1 MRTSGLFRKAALLGV
16 IAVTAAMPAFFIQ
29 LDEPSGTLNAWKL
42 LAKIGSLCG
51 TVLMFWQFL
60 LGYRQLASRWVA
72 CDYLWALRVHKLLGV
87 AAVALILLHP
97 LFITPYYL
105 RKKDLWLLL
114 RDLPWPLSV
123 LVPCGIAALLILLT
137 IAVTSTLLRRHIGKR
152 AWYLT
157 HLSSYV
163 LLPLVFV
170 HGYPIGI
177 TLGETGLRYVWHGLF
192 VLTGALYL
200 FRLLARSGM
209 FSSVYEVT
217 WTDHVTEDVVEL
229 CMQPAA
235 RPIRPAGGQFAFF
248 RRGLWQPTRPF
259 TVSRYDETSGELCIT
274 VKALGRTT
282 GKLQNVQVGERFLV
296 DGPYGVFGQAAL
308 ASPRPVVMLAGGI
321 GITPFRRLV
330 RELERQPDR
339 EAFLFYGNQ
348 YEEDI
353 AHREEIEGAR
363 HVDVIHV
370 LSGEEEHEYLE
381 VGFITIELLEK
392 YLEHDLSH
400 YEFLLCGPPVMVE
413 KLESGL
419 RADGIPRRQIHHELF
434 SY

>member
-1 MRTSGLFRKAALLGV
+1 VIVGTALV
-16 IAVTAAMPAFFIQ
+16 PAFFIQ
-29 LDEPSGTLNAWKL
+29 LDEPTRTLNTWKL

-51 TVLMFWQFL
+51 TVLLFWQFL

-72 CDYLWALRVHKLLGV
+72 CDYLWTLRIHKLLGV

-97 LFITPYYL
+97 IFITPYYL
-105 RKKDLWLLL
+105 RKRDLWLLWV
-114 RDLPWPLSV
+114 DLPWPLNV
-123 LVPCGIAALLILLT
+123 LVPGGIVAFLILVA
-137 IAVTSTLLRRHIGKR
+137 IAVTSTLLREKMGKR

-163 LLPLVFV
+163 LLPLVFI
-170 HGYPIGI
+170 HGYPIGM
-177 TLGETGLRYVWHGLF
+177 TLAETGLRHVWQVLF

-200 FRLLARSGM
+200 FRALARFGA
-209 FSSVYEVT
+209 FSSVYEVK
-217 WTDHVTEDVVEL
+217 WTDHVTENVVEL
-229 CMQPAA
+229 CMQPTG
-235 RPIRPAGGQFAFF
+235 RPIRPASGQFAFF
-248 RRGLWQPTRPF
+248 RRGLSQPARPF
-259 TVSRYDETSGELCIT
+259 TVSKYDETSGELCIT

-282 GKLQNVQVGERFLV
+282 RQLQNVQVGERFLV

-308 ASPRPVVMLAGGI
+308 ISPRPVVMLAGGI
-321 GITPFRRLV
+321 GITPFRRLI
-330 RELERQPDR
+330 RELEKQPDR

-353 AHREEIEGAR
+353 AHREEIEGAP
-363 HVDVIHV
+363 HVEVVHV

-381 VGFITIELLEK
+381 VGFITIELVEK
-392 YLEHDLSH
+392 YLDRNLSH

-419 RADGIPRRQIHHELF
+419 RAKGIPRGQIHHELF